1 VKQMILAGAFGCML
15 LAQQS
20 AVSQQPIPDAPKPQP
35 LPNATGIAPGIG
47 TTPQSNGAPTSST
60 TTEEAA
66 PSSQLPASAP
76 ETHPDDGP
84 APEIPSGGTAPKVFT
99 LGGLS
104 VNFVQI
110 PFTVK
115 DSKGRL
121 VPGLTWRDTRV
132 FENGVRQHMSYF
144 TVDPFPLSVA
154 LVIDQSVTFDTMTKI
169 NNALAALQGAFSP
182 YDQVAVFTYNNGPQ
196 MRTDFTAAQSAR
208 LAAVLEQ
215 SKGSGRD
222 PVMGL
227 GGPLAQTTNI
237 NNQQFDPNT
246 APVRNNPGMTLN
258 APKELHTLND
268 AILAAAIAT
277 TKSGRS
283 GGVERRRVVYVLSD
297 GKEYGSQAKEKD
309 VIKYLQTHQIAV
321 YATLVGD
328 SSMPGL
334 GFMDRFHLPFQMRDD
349 VLPRY
354 AAATGGQV
362 DPEFRT
368 KGIETSFSK
377 ITEEVRTQYTVG
389 YYTHEPFIDGK
400 FRRVEVRV
408 LKPNLTVVAKEGY
421 WPAAAE
427 SGPRPNPS
435 AATPAAAPA
444 TPPPTQ

>member
-1 VKQMILAGAFGCML
+1 MKQMILAGRIRLHAAGPAECSL
-15 LAQQS
+15 TAAHS
-20 AVSQQPIPDAPKPQP
+20 RRTEAPAASERDRHCARDRDHAAVERR
-35 LPNATGIAPGIG
+35 
-47 TTPQSNGAPTSST
+47 SN
-60 TTEEAA
+60 
-66 PSSQLPASAP
+66 QLDHDRGSRSVPRSFRPPRP

-237 NNQQFDPNT
+237 NNQQFDPEHR
-246 APVRNNPGMTLN
+246 AGF
-258 APKELHTLND
+258 
-268 AILAAAIAT
+268 AI
-277 TKSGRS
+277 
-283 GGVERRRVVYVLSD
+283 
-297 GKEYGSQAKEKD
+297 
-309 VIKYLQTHQIAV
+309 
-321 YATLVGD
+321 
-328 SSMPGL
+328 
-334 GFMDRFHLPFQMRDD
+334 
-349 VLPRY
+349 
-354 AAATGGQV
+354 
-362 DPEFRT
+362 
-368 KGIETSFSK
+368 
-377 ITEEVRTQYTVG
+377 
-389 YYTHEPFIDGK
+389 
-400 FRRVEVRV
+400 
-408 LKPNLTVVAKEGY
+408 
-421 WPAAAE
+421 
-427 SGPRPNPS
+427 
-435 AATPAAAPA
+435 TPA
-444 TPPPTQ
+444 